1 MQRKCTYTNTFQ
13 VRYSKHNAVFRN
25 RMLNNQKLLRIQEQ
39 VKDKNFLRCSLDYA
53 ISTSEYF
60 AAIAELVGI

>member
-1 MQRKCTYTNTFQ
+1 
-13 VRYSKHNAVFRN
+13 
-25 RMLNNQKLLRIQEQ
+25 MLNNQKLLRIQEQ